1 MGYWARTPQ
10 ARGQQVLFATTVDDV
25 IPPEDPVR
33 LFAELLDGFDWS
45 SWEAQYHGHRGK
57 PPIHPRV
64 LAGLWLY
71 GLRRG
76 VRSSRKLEY
85 MAGHNVDF
93 LWLAEGHVP
102 DHSTLSNF
110 RLAFGDPLK
119 ELFRHVLRVAMTA
132 GLLRLVDVA
141 TDGTRVKASNSRF
154 ETWTAE
160 KIALVI
166 DELTKE
172 FEQKLAETRSNDG
185 RDNDLFGEERTDAL
199 PPELAD
205 LQTRREKLAQIQRD
219 LKAMDEARRKEGID
233 PAKNPAQIPK
243 HDPDSRVLPNK
254 EGGYAPNYT
263 PICTAEGHGGF
274 IIDADV
280 IAINGEQRELLP
292 SLDRVEQTLGEKPE
306 HALADGA
313 FATGPN
319 IDGLEQRGI
328 EFFTNIPTPDPATN
342 PAVRPD
348 PTQPVPP
355 EQWDQLPI
363 SSQTKKLDKACF
375 VYDEA
380 TDTFLCPQGQA
391 MPFEETSV
399 SRSSAQL
406 SRGEK
411 FTWKVYRCT
420 ACDGCPLKPRCVAPS
435 NKGGRTVSRDSY
447 APQREQ
453 LAAKMRGEEPRKKYD
468 QRMRIAET
476 PFALIKHVLG
486 LRQFLLRGL
495 PQVKLEWLWTC
506 AAINLDKLARGLA
519 RLRTKLEVEALK

>member
-1 MGYWARTPQ
+1 MNMGYWARTPQ

-33 LFAELLDGFDWS
+33 LLAELLDGFDWS

-110 RLAFGDPLK
+110 RLQFGEPLK

-132 GLLRLVDVA
+132 GLLRLVNVA
-141 TDGTRVKASNSRF
+141 TDGTRVRASSSRF

-160 KIALVI
+160 KIATVI

-172 FEQKLAETRSNDG
+172 FEQKLAETRANDG
-185 RDNDLFGEERTDAL
+185 RDDDLFGAESTDAL

-205 LQTRREKLAQIQRD
+205 LQTRRAKLAQIQQD
-219 LKAMDEARRKEGID
+219 LQAMDAARHQEGID

-254 EGGYAPNYT
+254 EGGDAPNYT
-263 PICTAEGHGGF
+263 PVCTTEGHGGF
-274 IIDADV
+274 LIDVDV
-280 IAINGEQRELLP
+280 IASNGEQRELLP
-292 SLDRVEQTLGEKPE
+292 SLDRVEQTLGEKPA
-306 HALADGA
+306 HAPADGA

-328 EFFTNIPTPDPATN
+328 EFFTNIPAPDPATN

-363 SSQTKKLDKACF
+363 SSQTKKLDKVCF

-380 TDTFLCPQGQA
+380 SDTFHCPQGQA
-391 MPFEETSV
+391 MPFEETKS
-399 SRSSAQL
+399 QM

-420 ACDGCPLKPRCVAPS
+420 ACDGCPLKSRCVAPS
-435 NKGGRTVSRDSY
+435 NKGGRTIRRDTY

-453 LAAKMRGEEPRKKYD
+453 LAAKMRGEDASKKYD

-476 PFALIKHVLG
+476 PFALIKQVLG

-495 PQVKLEWLWTC
+495 AKVKTEWLWTC

-519 RLRTKLEVEALK
+519 RLRTQLTVEALK